1 MRYLAEPNLILE
13 SLIYLGLRASKLDP
27 ELLEKRLIKMGCTD
41 LAPFHSHYAP
51 FRQLLERLDRETAP
65 PEEALAELFTDLA
78 GFPRSTAGAY
88 SLALLLFLPAA
99 SQHTGDLEPF
109 LSAMACRTANATASG
124 IFASNS
130 SLCSG

>member
-51 FRQLLERLDRETAP
+51 FRQLLEQLDRETAL

-78 GFPRSTAGAY
+78 GFPRSTAGA
-88 SLALLLFLPAA
+88 AVPPRRQPA
-99 SQHTGDLEPF
+99 H
-109 LSAMACRTANATASG
+109 R
-124 IFASNS
+124 
-130 SLCSG
+130 